1 MERGDHIARV
11 TGKGARALA
20 AALLLATGCAEAPAR
35 SPDAVAAER
44 PPVAPFAAPP
54 GATAQIC
61 VLRPHEVAPERV
73 FVVHDNGKAVGATRG
88 ATYFCYLAGPGLHHV
103 SSKSDEVDRAQVYA
117 QAGERYYLY
126 QEASPTPGHVHAQL
140 EWVDEGAARKLIE
153 GCDERVKVSVPG
165 VEDQS
170 GTMPYVPGKPR

>member
-1 MERGDHIARV
+1 MSTHAHLRHHV
-11 TGKGARALA
+11 LSSARALGL
-20 AALLLATGCAEAPAR
+20 ALALCGVGCGASASEPAR
-35 SPDAVAAER
+35 APEAGA
-44 PPVAPFAAPP
+44 PIAPFEQPAS
-54 GATAQIC
+54 GSAQVC
-61 VLRPHEVAPERV
+61 VLRPYRVAPERT
-73 FVVHDNGKAVGATRG
+73 FVVHDNGKIVGATRD

-103 SSKSDEVDRAQVYA
+103 TSKSDEVDRAQVYA

-126 QEASPTPGHVHAQL
+126 QETASTPGHVHTVM
-140 EWVDEGAARKLIE
+140 EWVDEGAAKKLID